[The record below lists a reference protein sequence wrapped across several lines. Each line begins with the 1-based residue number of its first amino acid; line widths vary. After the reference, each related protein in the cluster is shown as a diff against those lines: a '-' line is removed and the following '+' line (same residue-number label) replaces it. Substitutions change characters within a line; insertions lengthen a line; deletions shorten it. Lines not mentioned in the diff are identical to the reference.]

1 MTINEIELTE
11 EESIELEKLKDDF
24 KIRSKRSPAK
34 KALRAREIKGYSLIF
49 DEDNLPVSA
58 QEEDD
63 EPLKGYSV
71 PEFCSMQIW
80 LIREFWMRYIVEEND
95 IAEIDKFEPDSWFWN
110 LNDFAE
116 KWLTEPRYYYS
127 LAVIYCKYLDWLN
140 PSKRA
145 GITNSEFALIAFY
158 RGEKISRGKKPSKLY
173 QEYKHYEF
181 EPNRTGSADSA
192 IKNKNQ
198 IKLFENVIRQLSG
211 NAKIKAEKDLSK
223 LKKNIADA
231 IFFERDLKD
240 LKK

>member
-1 MTINEIELTE
+1 MTIDEIELTE
-11 EESIELEKLKDDF
+11 EESIELGKLKDDF

-34 KALRAREIKGYSLIF
+34 KALGAREIKGYSLIF
-49 DEDNLPVSA
+49 DEDNLTVSV

-71 PEFCSMQIW
+71 PEYCSIQIW

-95 IAEIDKFEPDSWFWN
+95 IAEIDKFEPGSWFWN
-110 LNDFAE
+110 LNDFAG

-158 RGEKISRGKKPSKLY
+158 RGEKISRGKIPTKPYLQFKY
-173 QEYKHYEF
+173 FEF
-181 EPNRTGSADSA
+181 EPNRIGASGSV
-192 IKNKNQ
+192 IKNKNKM
-198 IKLFENVIRQLSG
+198 KLFENVIKQLTG
-211 NAKIKAEKDLSK
+211 DARKKAEKDLDE
-223 LKKNIADA
+223 LRRNIASD
-231 IFFERDLKD
+231 IYFDKDLKD
-240 LKK
+240 IYK